1 LGQIEERHSMRR
13 IPLGD
18 RDHQAQVRLDQPLR
32 GDLTVVL
39 HPPEEL
45 DHLRTGPRPIRP
57 SHFLQAP
64 VLKLP
69 LRVELVLAD
78 QGHGVNHEA
87 ESLLVDPVRRI
98 DGGKQLGG
106 EPSGLHPHGQV
117 NLLGGGKQGDS
128 ADVLQVHPNWIVGGC
143 VVPAPRDLSAFLSLL
158 FGLLPRD
165 LEDLD
170 ALLAKVLLHVHE
182 EALDLFA
189 AELVHGK
196 PLEKVLGGN
205 EALLPPRR
213 DGLQSL
219 LEMARLV
226 PLP

>member
-1 LGQIEERHSMRR
+1 
-13 IPLGD
+13 
-18 RDHQAQVRLDQPLR
+18 
-32 GDLTVVL
+32 
-39 HPPEEL
+39 
-45 DHLRTGPRPIRP
+45 
-57 SHFLQAP
+57 

-205 EALLPPRR
+205 EAALLPPRR
-213 DGLQSL
+213 DGLQS
-219 LEMARLV
+219 RLV
-226 PLP
+226 SFPFLDPLQSDHLGRGPVAFKSKPGRTARRGSSRIHRGALPSDSPSQQDPSPRA